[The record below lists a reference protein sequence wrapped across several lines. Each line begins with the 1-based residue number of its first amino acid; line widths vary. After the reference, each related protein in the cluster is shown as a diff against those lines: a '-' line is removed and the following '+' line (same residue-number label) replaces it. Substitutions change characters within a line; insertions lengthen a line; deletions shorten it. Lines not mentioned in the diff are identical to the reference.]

1 MRITQET
8 KQKNRLKILEVA
20 AGLFLE
26 QGFEKTT
33 TRDISRACGMA
44 KGTLFNYFS
53 SKETLAMTLVAEAM
67 EEGRESYLMRRDGGE
82 TITEDLFLFV
92 ASELRALR
100 PYRTYIG
107 PVLES
112 GMSVFAKEAVC
123 PVGESARR
131 NHFKTLAEI
140 LGNHDYQLVK
150 ESVTLTLYWSLYLGI
165 LAHWSKDDSQNQ
177 EETLALVDY
186 SMKLFT
192 LTVSGGVPE

>member
-8 KQKNRLKILEVA
+8 KEKNRLKILDTA
-20 AGLFLE
+20 ARLFLE

-33 TRDISRACGMA
+33 TRDISKACGMA

-53 SKETLAMTLVAEAM
+53 SKETLAMTMVAEAM
-67 EEGRESYLMRRDGGE
+67 EEGRDVYLSRRGNDESLM
-82 TITEDLFLFV
+82 EDLFLFV

-112 GMSVFAKEAVC
+112 GMSVFAKEAIC
-123 PVGESARR
+123 PVGEAARR
-131 NHFKTLAEI
+131 NHIRTLADI
-140 LGNHDYQLVK
+140 LSTHNYQLVE

-165 LAHWSKDDSQNQ
+165 LAYWSKDTSPNQ
-177 EETLALVDY
+177 EESLALVDY
-186 SMKLFT
+186 SMKLFS
-192 LTVSGGVPE
+192 LTVSSGVPE